1 MKLSTLFAAAQA
13 RAGGQGT
20 VTVSTWNGK
29 PAAYK
34 TVPRSSPRTVAAE
47 DKMVRIKLSVNGICW
62 YILCVHSI
70 HSEWLSL
77 YVLFFCAGDNA

>member
-1 MKLSTLFAAAQA
+1 MSLRKEAPHYHAIMSLLLFAAAQA

-34 TVPRSSPRTVAAE
+34 TVPRTSPRTVAAE
-47 DKMVRIKLSVNGICW
+47 DKMVSTVRSYLRV
-62 YILCVHSI
+62 
-70 HSEWLSL
+70 
-77 YVLFFCAGDNA
+77 